1 VRAEPD
7 ELKSDFVRLA
17 IDQNEVRPHVA
28 IAMIAPFAREWV
40 IEVATRQRLIR
51 SQKVHPGHKEVIK
64 ALAVPPRFLSPV
76 IPLESAGVFNS
87 PHSGWR

>member
-1 VRAEPD
+1 
-7 ELKSDFVRLA
+7 
-17 IDQNEVRPHVA
+17 
-28 IAMIAPFAREWV
+28 MIAAFARERV

-51 SQKVHPGHKEVIK
+51 SQKVHHGHQEVIK
-64 ALAVPPRFLSPV
+64 ALAVPPRFLPPV